1 MSSESLLYL
10 FVSLR
15 SLHILV
21 AALWLGAVTLLTFFV
36 MPAMGNLAPE
46 VASRLGR
53 GKFLP
58 FMASIG
64 GTTVLSGLLLYWHL
78 TTGFSA
84 VGVGS
89 KAGMVFGIG
98 GTLGITAAIIGAG
111 VVGRSAKR
119 IGELHQAADASMRN
133 SETLKEMETLRR
145 RLAGGG
151 RLVFALLIAALI
163 VMTFGHYV

>member
-21 AALWLGAVTLLTFFV
+21 AALWLGTVTLLTMLL

-46 VASRLGR
+46 VTSRLAR

-58 FMASIG
+58 YVASIG

-78 TTGFSA
+78 TNGFSA

-89 KAGMVFGIG
+89 KAGITFGIG
-98 GTLGITAAIIGAG
+98 GALGLTAAIIGAG
-111 VVGRSAKR
+111 VVGKSAKR
-119 IGELHQAADASMRN
+119 VAELHQAADASARS
-133 SETLKEMETLRR
+133 SETLKEMDTLRR
-145 RLAGGG
+145 RLTGGG
-151 RLVFALLIAALI
+151 RLVVALLVAALI
-163 VMTFGHYV
+163 LMTFGHYV